1 MHTTS
6 TGMSEDC
13 ISYCQNSNEIKK
25 EVKNGKHH
33 DAFFFLRKQ
42 PLEYP
47 KNVIFGHLNINSLR
61 NKFVSISELIKGKI
75 DIFLINE
82 IKLDESFP
90 SNQFAITAWKVSK
103 PGVIF
108 GPYFPAFPAF
118 SRSTSPYSVRMRENT
133 DQKKLRTWTLFTQCM
148 SGYKKIEKNLRL
160 ELFFIFL
167 ANCQAW
173 LWKLRN
179 LHT

>member
-25 EVKNGKHH
+25 EVKNSKHH
-33 DAFFFLRKQ
+33 DAFSFLRKQ

-47 KNVIFGHLNINSLR
+47 KNVILGHLNINSLR

-90 SNQFAITAWKVSK
+90 SNQFAITA
-103 PGVIF
+103 
-108 GPYFPAFPAF
+108 
-118 SRSTSPYSVRMRENT
+118 
-133 DQKKLRTWTLFTQCM
+133 
-148 SGYKKIEKNLRL
+148 
-160 ELFFIFL
+160 
-167 ANCQAW
+167 
-173 LWKLRN
+173 
-179 LHT
+179 